1 MWSRTLQKTS
11 LKNSIAF
18 KMFEAIES
26 QLFDS
31 TKSIHEKTIC
41 VLLLI
46 ACGGFLKPTN
56 LHIFILSVRRL
67 ISCKSFDE
75 QFRSISIH
83 FYCVLSIHLWIYGS
97 QSHISFCAH
106 LFDFGFNFMFSL
118 PNINIRQKIL
128 QTEKDPNIF
137 RTARLGLI
145 SWSRFVT
152 WSIFWHTV
160 QLILYIVLVKD
171 CVRTSERFSLLL
183 ILL

>member
-1 MWSRTLQKTS
+1 MWSRTLQKTL

-75 QFRSISIH
+75 QFRSISIA
-83 FYCVLSIHLWIYGS
+83 FYRSICGFMVRSRILVFVRI
-97 QSHISFCAH
+97 
-106 LFDFGFNFMFSL
+106 FDFGFNFMFSL

-137 RTARLGLI
+137 RIARLGLI